1 MELPFVNDDILTGD
15 VDIIIG
21 GFVTD
26 KVENFTY
33 NDFYSALRDR
43 ISVMIEQYV
52 EADAIIL
59 LKDNHPDP
67 KQEALHDCAMV
78 IGDNLKVVV
87 ELLDVEAMTN
97 TILKT
102 EYIQNWLFR
111 VKFNIEQYLETD
123 VQQYKGIYNKAIH
136 LSPEDVEHYNTL
148 IHDTTF
154 EEMIEAISM
163 VEI

>member
-1 MELPFVNDDILTGD
+1 
-15 VDIIIG
+15 
-21 GFVTD
+21 
-26 KVENFTY
+26 
-33 NDFYSALRDR
+33 
-43 ISVMIEQYV
+43 
-52 EADAIIL
+52 
-59 LKDNHPDP
+59 
-67 KQEALHDCAMV
+67 
-78 IGDNLKVVV
+78 
-87 ELLDVEAMTN
+87 MTN

-111 VKFNIEQYLETD
+111 VKFNIEQYPQTD